1 MKKFVKIAA
10 VLLLVLLAIVVGI
23 ALSLDGAVKKGVET
37 FGPKIAKVDV
47 KLGSVSLSPLNG
59 SGKLKGLVVGNPEG
73 FKTPHAI
80 SVGEVEVNLKPGS
93 VFSDKIVVQKVNVV
107 APDITLEGSGKGSN
121 LSKILENAQAA
132 TASEKTEKSDKPGK
146 KLQVDEF
153 RVTDGKINLPLTMLG
168 GKALTVPLPD
178 IHLQNLGTGAEGITP
193 AELTEKM
200 FSAVFK
206 GVIEA
211 AGEAVTKLGK
221 AGAELAAEVGKGALD
236 TAKSVGKG
244 AVEGVKEI
252 GKGIGNLFK
261 K

>member
-1 MKKFVKIAA
+1 MKKFMKIAVVLV
-10 VLLLVLLAIVVGI
+10 VLLLVVVVVV

-47 KLGSVSLSPLNG
+47 KLAGVSLSPLSG
-59 SGKLKGLVVGNPEG
+59 SGKISGLVVGNPEG

-80 SVGEVEVNLKPGS
+80 SVGVVEVNVKPGS
-93 VFSDKIVVQKVNVV
+93 VFSDKIVVQRVNVV
-107 APDITLEGSGKGSN
+107 APEITLEGGGKGSN
-121 LSKILENAQAA
+121 LSKILENVQAA
-132 TASEKTEKSDKPGK
+132 TASEKTEKSDKTAK

-153 RVTDGKINLPLTMLG
+153 RVTGGKINLSLTLLG
-168 GKALTVPLPD
+168 GNSLTVPLPD
-178 IHLQNLGTGAEGITP
+178 IHMQNLGQGAEGITP

-200 FSAVFK
+200 FTAVFK
-206 GVIEA
+206 GTIEA
-211 AGEAVTKLGK
+211 AGEVVAKIGK
-221 AGAELAAEVGKGALD
+221 GSAEFAAEVGKSALD
-236 TAKSVGKG
+236 TAKNVGKG